1 VVFFGGLLVGLVFGS
16 VLVRAIPLVGDQPLV
31 HITLTLVTAYGAF
44 IAADH
49 YLHASGIMA
58 VLSAGLTIG
67 YYGPTLHK
75 QRVREY
81 LEMFWEDAAFVA
93 NSLIFLMLGLSEK
106 IFLAHI
112 NSNPEGLLYPVL
124 IAIAVVLL
132 VRFAVVYSLV
142 PAINLLP
149 GAKPI
154 GQNYRFILA

>member
-1 VVFFGGLLVGLVFGS
+1 
-16 VLVRAIPLVGDQPLV
+16 
-31 HITLTLVTAYGAF
+31 
-44 IAADH
+44 
-49 YLHASGIMA
+49 MA

-67 YYGPTLHK
+67 YFGPTLYK